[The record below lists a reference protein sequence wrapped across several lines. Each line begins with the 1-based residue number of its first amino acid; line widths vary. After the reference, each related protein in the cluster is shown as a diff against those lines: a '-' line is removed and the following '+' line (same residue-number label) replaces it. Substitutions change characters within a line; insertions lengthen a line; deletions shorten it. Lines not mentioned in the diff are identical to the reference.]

1 MALREELKR
10 QGSRFFMWRSYLPL
24 ILFPILLIALKETEY
39 IEKLFGDFADD
50 LWEIFCIGVSFLGL
64 FFRCITIGYVPKG
77 TSGRNT
83 KQQIADRL
91 NTTGI
96 YSVVR
101 NPLYLGNFLI
111 MLGFVMFTQEW
122 WAIVIA
128 ILVFWIYYER
138 IIYAEEEFLREK
150 FGNIFLQWAES
161 TPAFIPKLTRWQKP
175 DLPLSF
181 RNILKREYTGFFV
194 IIIIFT
200 FLEIVGDFI
209 SEGTFEFDIEW
220 IIFFITGLVVYF
232 TLRTLKKKTK
242 ILHVQGR

>member
-1 MALREELKR
+1 
-10 QGSRFFMWRSYLPL
+10 MWRSYLPL

-39 IEKLFGDFADD
+39 IETLFGDFADD
-50 LWEIFCIGVSFLGL
+50 LWELFCIVVSFGGL
-64 FFRCITIGYVPKG
+64 FIRGITIGYTPRG

-83 KQQIADRL
+83 KKQIADRL

-111 MLGFVMFTQEW
+111 MLGFVMFTQAW
-122 WAIVIA
+122 WAVVIA
-128 ILVFWIYYER
+128 ILLFWIYYER

-150 FGNIFLQWAES
+150 FAKLFLQWAKS

-175 DLPLSF
+175 DLPFSF

-194 IIIIFT
+194 IIITFT
-200 FLEIVGDFI
+200 LLEIAGDFI
-209 SEGTFEFDIEW
+209 SEGIFEFDTEW
-220 IIFFITGLVVYF
+220 IIFFITGVVVYL

-242 ILHVQGR
+242 ILHVEGR